1 MAGQAEVVALN
12 AAASLTDNPY
22 VETEQAGR
30 TAPGGEQDAL
40 SPAIQRSYDKVSRW
54 SRWFLIAFYVVCA
67 AFILWSMPWL
77 PYSGPQFEYNDRV
90 LYQTILTL
98 AAALLAFG
106 AVNLRE
112 RKKQVEKALLAWT
125 SVRVHDGLTRLR
137 QREYFYERV
146 VIECQRA
153 KADASSLA
161 VVVIRLPPAE
171 SGDTDASLT
180 QRAIES
186 LEPMVTDYD
195 CLAAISAHEIA
206 VLVPRIDGSEVAN
219 VVARLQAAVGAEGG
233 SAVDAG
239 WAVYGEQSTD
249 AGDLLGH
256 ARSAVLN
263 REAGMAASPR
273 QVDDAA

>member
-1 MAGQAEVVALN
+1 M
-12 AAASLTDNPY
+12 TDNPI

-30 TAPGGEQDAL
+30 TAPGGEENAP
-40 SPAIQRSYDKVSRW
+40 SRAIQRSYEKVSRW
-54 SRWFLIAFYVVCA
+54 SRWFLVAFYVVCA
-67 AFILWSMPWL
+67 AFILWSTPLL
-77 PYSGPQFEYNDRV
+77 PYSGPRFEYNDRV
-90 LYQTILTL
+90 LYQTILAL

-112 RKKQVEKALLAWT
+112 RKKQADKALLAWT

-146 VIECQRA
+146 VLECQRA

-161 VVVIRLPPAE
+161 VVVIRLPPAKP
-171 SGDTDASLT
+171 GDGDASLT

-186 LEPMVTDYD
+186 LDPMVTDYD

-206 VLVPRIDGSEVAN
+206 VLVPRTDAQEVAN
-219 VVARLQAAVGAEGG
+219 VVARLQTAVSAAVGVEDRP
-233 SAVDAG
+233 AVEAG
-239 WAVYGEQSTD
+239 WAVYGEQGTD

-256 ARSAVLN
+256 ARSTVLN

-273 QVDDAA
+273 QVNDAA